1 MRVFVPLSIPS
12 PSEEWRILFQWEIV
26 PGFTLT
32 LHAYAICILVGIIAA
47 SLLTSRRLRVR
58 GADPGLVLD
67 VGLWAVVFGIAG
79 GRIFH
84 VLTHPDDYFGEG
96 KDLWKVFAIWEGGL
110 AIFGALLLGAVGVFV
125 GCRLSG
131 LRFWTFADALVP
143 GLLLAQAFGRFGNYF
158 NQELFGLPTDAWFGL
173 QIDRPNTAIPLGLSE
188 DTLFLPTFLFEVIW
202 NLIGVFL
209 LILAERRY
217 TTATDRPG
225 LIAVG
230 WRLQWGRLLGL
241 YLVWYG
247 TGRMFFESIRI
258 DPSEIL
264 LGVRVNVWAAF
275 AAVVIGLLLIVVQGR
290 RHPGVEPSPY
300 VPGHLDSD
308 SAGVDSDDTYPDVD
322 DDDDTRV
329 VSAFSASALPATS
342 GVGAKP

>member
-1 MRVFVPLSIPS
+1 MSIPS
-12 PSEEWRILFQWEIV
+12 PSEDWRILFQQEIFS
-26 PGFTLT
+26 GFTIT
-32 LHAYAICILVGIIAA
+32 IHAYAICILIGIIAA
-47 SLLTSRRLRVR
+47 TLLTARRLKVR

-67 VGLWAVVFGIAG
+67 VGLWAVVSGIVG

-96 KDLWKVFAIWEGGL
+96 KDLVKVFAIWEGGL
-110 AIFGALLLGAVGVFV
+110 AIFGALLLGAVGVYI

-173 QIDRPNTAIPLGLSE
+173 EIDRPNSAIPLGLPD

-202 NLIGVFL
+202 NLIGVGL
-209 LILAERRY
+209 LVLAERQY
-217 TTATDRPG
+217 TSASDRVG
-225 LIAVG
+225 LRAVS

-247 TGRMFFESIRI
+247 TGRMVFESIRI
-258 DPSEIL
+258 DPSEIIF
-264 LGVRVNVWAAF
+264 GVRVNVWAAL
-275 AAVVIGLLLIVVQGR
+275 AAVLIGLLIIIIQGR
-290 RHPGVEPSPY
+290 RHPGVVPSPY
-300 VPGHLDSD
+300 LPGHELSD
-308 SAGVDSDDTYPDVD
+308 IAGVESENKYGDVD
-322 DDDDTRV
+322 DDGDHAV
-329 VSAFSASALPATS
+329 GASPATS
-342 GVGAKP
+342 GAASKV

>member
-1 MRVFVPLSIPS
+1 MRVFAPLSIPS
-12 PSEEWRILFQWEIV
+12 PSEEWRILFQWEV
-26 PGFTLT
+26 APGFTLT
-32 LHAYAICILVGIIAA
+32 LHAYALCILVGIIAA
-47 SLLTSRRLRVR
+47 SLLTGRRLRVR

-67 VGLWAVVFGIAG
+67 VGLWAVVFGIVG

-96 KDLWKVFAIWEGGL
+96 KDLVKVFAIWEGGL
-110 AIFGALLLGAVGVFV
+110 AIFGALLLGAVGVFI

-173 QIDRPNTAIPLGLSE
+173 QIDRPNAAIPIGLSE

-202 NLIGVFL
+202 NLLGVFL

-225 LIAVG
+225 LTAVG

-258 DPSEIL
+258 DPSEII

-300 VPGHLDSD
+300 LPGHLGSD
-308 SAGVDSDDTYPDVD
+308 SAEVDSDDTYPDVD
-322 DDDDTRV
+322 DDDTC
-329 VSAFSASALPATS
+329 AASALPASTLPATS
-342 GVGAKP
+342 GAGAKP